1 MRPLRLTPRK
11 TDMKKVTR
19 KISHLEASDEA
30 SCQAFSLD
38 LDVDLTSF
46 SAIQSV
52 DKAFI
57 GSAHYLGLYP
67 FWNTEYKYE
76 LRPASPKARRAV
88 HHALLSKGK
97 KLSAKSAS
105 IKKIIETTLSAC
117 SD

>member
-1 MRPLRLTPRK
+1 
-11 TDMKKVTR
+11 MKKVTR
-19 KISHLEASDEA
+19 EIIHLETSDEVL
-30 SCQAFSLD
+30 CQTNSLD
-38 LDVDLTSF
+38 LDVDFTSF
-46 SAIQSV
+46 SAIQSL
-52 DKAFI
+52 DKTFV

-105 IKKIIETTLSAC
+105 IKKIIEATLSAY

>member
-1 MRPLRLTPRK
+1 
-11 TDMKKVTR
+11 MKKVTR
-19 KISHLEASDEA
+19 KISYVEASDEA
-30 SCQAFSLD
+30 SCFTSPLNLD
-38 LDVDLTSF
+38 ADLTAYSAVQNLDESF
-46 SAIQSV
+46 V
-52 DKAFI
+52 